1 MPPLVALPKAGFNR
15 VKFLPARHRL
25 CLQAQSGQNQMKQ
38 TDVLVIGRSCLDNI
52 AIVDNFPEEN
62 QKVSLAFKLV
72 EGGGQGGTASCC
84 ISRLGG
90 RVAYIGKLGDD
101 EAGGICLKRLQE
113 FGVDTDWVEIVAN
126 GKTPVAYAFV
136 TQSTGNRTIIYEP
149 STLPKIRLNSTL
161 KNLLA
166 QTRIVLLD
174 PEVTYLGKALK
185 SVLNDGVK
193 IVYDCER
200 WRDGIEDMMA
210 VADFFIPSW
219 DFLDSN
225 KSSLG
230 NLPLLQKILKLKETI
245 NGELIVTRGAEGAY
259 YIFQDSLYHI
269 AAPDVD
275 VRDTIGAGDNFHAA
289 FALAVSKKYDLSEA
303 VKFSVAVASLSC
315 REYGGRAGI
324 PNWGEAIGVAGKLE
338 ERILV

>member
-1 MPPLVALPKAGFNR
+1 
-15 VKFLPARHRL
+15 
-25 CLQAQSGQNQMKQ
+25 MKE

-62 QKVSLAFKLV
+62 QKVPLAFKLV
-72 EGGGQGGTASCC
+72 EGGGQGSTASCC

-136 TQSTGNRTIIYEP
+136 TQSNGNRTIIYEHH
-149 STLPKIRLNSTL
+149 SLPKIRLNSTL

-185 SVLNDGVK
+185 SVVNDRVK

-200 WRDGIEDMMA
+200 LRDGINDMMA
-210 VADFFIPSW
+210 LADFFIPSLE
-219 DFLDSN
+219 FLDSEELGFGN
-225 KSSLG
+225 VSLTE
-230 NLPLLQKILKLKETI
+230 KMLKLKEMVT
-245 NGELIVTRGAEGAY
+245 GELIVTHGGEGAY
-259 YIFQDSLYHI
+259 YFSGDSLYQI
-269 AAPDVD
+269 PSPDVA
-275 VRDTIGAGDNFHAA
+275 VKDTIGAGDNFHAA

-303 VKFSVAVASLSC
+303 VKLAVAVASLSC
-315 REYGGRAGI
+315 REYGGREGI
-324 PNWGEAIGVAGKLE
+324 PNWKEAIGVAEKLD
-338 ERILV
+338 ERLVDLV

>member
-1 MPPLVALPKAGFNR
+1 MEE
-15 VKFLPARHRL
+15 
-25 CLQAQSGQNQMKQ
+25 

-62 QKVSLAFKLV
+62 QKVPLAFKLV
-72 EGGGQGGTASCC
+72 EGGGQGSTASCC

-136 TQSTGNRTIIYEP
+136 TKSTGNRTIIYEHH
-149 STLPKIRLNSTL
+149 TLPKIRLNSTL

-174 PEVTYLGKALK
+174 PEVTYLGKAIK
-185 SVLNDGVK
+185 SVANDEVK

-200 WRDGIEDMMA
+200 WRNGIEDMMA
-210 VADFFIPSW
+210 VADFFIPSS

-225 KSSLG
+225 KSGLG
-230 NLPLLQKILKLKETI
+230 DLPLPQKILKLKESI

-269 AAPDVD
+269 AAPEVD

-289 FALAVSKKYDLSEA
+289 FALAVSKEFVLSDA

-315 REYGGRAGI
+315 REYGGREGI

-338 ERILV
+338 ERILYRTT

>member
-1 MPPLVALPKAGFNR
+1 
-15 VKFLPARHRL
+15 
-25 CLQAQSGQNQMKQ
+25 MKQ

-62 QKVSLAFKLV
+62 QKVPLAFKLV

-90 RVAYIGKLGDD
+90 RVAYVGKLGDD

-136 TQSTGNRTIIYEP
+136 TPSTGNRTIIYEHH
-149 STLPKIRLNSTL
+149 TLPKILMNSTL

-174 PEVTYLGKALK
+174 PEVTYLGEAFK
-185 SVLNDGVK
+185 SVLNDRVK

-210 VADFFIPSW
+210 VADFFIPSS

-225 KSSLG
+225 KSGLG
-230 NLPLLQKILKLKETI
+230 DLPLPQKILKLKETI
-245 NGELIVTRGAEGAY
+245 SGELIVTRGAEGAY
-259 YIFQDSLYHI
+259 YYFQESLYHV
-269 AAPDVD
+269 AAPQVD

-289 FALAVSKKYDLSEA
+289 FALAVSKEFVLPDA

-315 REYGGRAGI
+315 RQYGGREGI
-324 PNWGEAIGVAGKLE
+324 PNWQEAMGIAEKLDERLVWAG
-338 ERILV
+338 

>member
-1 MPPLVALPKAGFNR
+1 MEE
-15 VKFLPARHRL
+15 
-25 CLQAQSGQNQMKQ
+25 

-52 AIVDNFPEEN
+52 AIVDNFPKEN
-62 QKVSLAFKLV
+62 QKVPLAFKLV
-72 EGGGQGGTASCC
+72 EGGGQGSTASCC

-90 RVAYIGKLGDD
+90 RVVYIGKLGDD
-101 EAGGICLKRLQE
+101 EAGSICLKRLQE
-113 FGVDTDWVEIVAN
+113 FGVNTDWVEIVAN

-136 TQSTGNRTIIYEP
+136 TQSSGNRTIIYEQH
-149 STLPKIRLNSTL
+149 TLPKIRLTGTL

-166 QTRIVLLD
+166 QTRTVLLD

-185 SVLNDGVK
+185 SVLNQRVK

-210 VADFFIPSW
+210 VADFFIPSS
-219 DFLDSN
+219 DFFGSN
-225 KSSLG
+225 KSGLG
-230 NLPLLQKILKLKETI
+230 NLPLLQKIFKLKETI

-259 YIFQDSLYHI
+259 YVFQDSLYHI
-269 AAPDVD
+269 AAPEVD

-289 FALAVSKKYDLSEA
+289 FALAVSKEFILPDA

-315 REYGGRAGI
+315 RDYGGREGI
-324 PNWGEAIGVAGKLE
+324 PNWKEAIGIAEKLD
-338 ERILV
+338 ERLVDLG